1 MKRYVLRRT
10 DQGGGYVAK
19 EGGSESYTQELARI
33 RKFKTLEE
41 ASENRCIVNE
51 VIEELMDE
59 GLQGILF

>member
-19 EGGSESYTQELARI
+19 AGGSESYTQELAHI

-41 ASENRCIVNE
+41 ASENRCVENE
-51 VIEELMDE
+51 GIEELFAD